1 MKEHIL
7 LIGSGFI
14 GDKVA
19 SRLTEMGFVVN
30 VATKSNGCDITDLQQ
45 VRDIIGGE
53 FPGTKVILMAA
64 IADLNVFE
72 ADPKTG
78 LDVNIGG
85 VSNVALAC
93 HEFKKRLYYIS
104 TCCAYGNT
112 KNVPSTENAE
122 LNPSEIY
129 AACKLAGEWIVK
141 GFNKSYDLEYVNL
154 RIATTYGPGMR
165 KALVPAVFINQIIRG
180 EPLTIHGDGKQTRTM
195 TYIDDEVDGIC
206 AVVASDIV
214 NDTINIS
221 TEEEVSVAQMAETI
235 FKAMGYTHYP
245 VSLMQDR
252 KGQTF
257 EEQISARKAKKLLGW
272 NAKVSFKDGIKKT
285 LAWMKEENIGE
296 IL

>member
-1 MKEHIL
+1 MKEQVL
-7 LIGSGFI
+7 LIGGGFI
-14 GDKVA
+14 GEKVKT
-19 SRLTEMGFVVN
+19 RLEEMGFDVTL
-30 VATKSNGCDITDLQQ
+30 ATKSTGCDITVIGDVFDT
-45 VRDIIGGE
+45 VRGFSGK
-53 FPGTKVILMAA
+53 KVILMAA

-72 ADPKTG
+72 ADPKIG

-93 HEFKKRLYYIS
+93 HTFFKKLYYIS

-112 KNVPSTENAE
+112 KNVPSTEDAE

-141 GFNKSYDLEYVNL
+141 GFHKSYDLEYVNL

-165 KALVPAVFINQIIRG
+165 KALVPAVFINQIAKG
-180 EPLTIHGDGKQTRTM
+180 EPITIHGDGRQTRTM
-195 TYIDDEVDGIC
+195 TYIDDEVGGIC
-206 AVVASDIV
+206 AVVASDIT

-221 TEEEVSVAQMAETI
+221 TEEEVSVLEMAEI
-235 FKAMGYTHYP
+235 IREEMGNPTSP
-245 VSLMQDR
+245 ITFVQDR

-272 NAKVSFKDGIKKT
+272 SAKVSFREGIART
-285 LAWMKEENIGE
+285 ILWMKERNLTVIP
-296 IL
+296 